1 MAKLYEYQ
9 GKELLAKGGIPIPKG
24 GRVSSQEEA
33 KRIAEEIGK
42 PVVIKAQAWV
52 TGRVQAGGVKFA
64 QNADEAEKIA
74 SQILGMDIKGFKVR
88 EVLVEEK
95 LDIDRE
101 FYVGMIIDDV
111 IKSPILIFSSVGGTG
126 IEEIARNYPE
136 KVVKF
141 PIDITEGLKGFHA
154 KNVLRKLEIR
164 GELQSGLSDFLVK
177 FFQNLKILFSN
188 LKNLEASRW

>member
-24 GRVSSQEEA
+24 GRAHNKEEA
-33 KRIAEEIGK
+33 KKIAEEIAK
-42 PVVIKAQAWV
+42 TVVVKAQAWV
-52 TGRVQAGGVKFA
+52 TGRAQAGGVKFG
-64 QNADEAEKIA
+64 QNPEEAEKIA

-126 IEEIARNYPE
+126 IEEIAREHPD

-154 KNVLRKLEIR
+154 KNILRKLEIR
-164 GELQSGLSDFLVK
+164 GTSDGS
-177 FFQNLKILFSN
+177 Q
-188 LKNLEASRW
+188 